1 MEAVKEDVP
10 TPLQLGLRKADGT
23 SANKA
28 HRKTH
33 IKKIELQTLR
43 RPDGQAI
50 SEAKLLK
57 VGKANMGITTV
68 VPVIE
73 EPSIQNSSSE
83 KSVSMGDHA
92 VAPAPVIG
100 SQNSRLVHLRAQSR
114 ANLSLREKLYF
125 FLEDESSSTLAYHFG
140 NFITVSILCSIVVVC
155 VETMDGPNHYNQP
168 GADVNQAKYPFLASE
183 STYDILEVVFTV
195 IFTVELVM
203 RLLAADCFFV
213 RAESESL
220 KLKTIAP
227 DGEENAPFFLS
238 LMNWADLVAV
248 LPFYIML
255 PLNDENKKD
264 FAQMVGFAKAIRSLR
279 IFKLSR
285 QFEGSEILSY
295 AISKSITPLVL
306 PLFFFFLFTFVFGA
320 LIFFVEPC
328 YNYETC
334 KFPDIFVSCY
344 FSMVT
349 MTTVGYGDNFP
360 TTMFSR
366 AVATMIMLFG
376 ALFLS
381 MPVAIV
387 GSEFNQA
394 WEKLEKIEGKDDV
407 TIKQELHEF
416 EMRKKRLG
424 VNLLT
429 RLYKNGSKMNK
440 RQVLNMIE
448 RVTDRV
454 LHQESQIENAETV
467 SDTRFYLY
475 ETYLKISDHIN
486 AVYDLLNLNGLTVER
501 IEWVLDVLS
510 SKSSLMAK
518 VIGISAAA
526 GEDGSG
532 TSTHNLAAQIRESHG
547 DSAEVLSRKKAAHGH
562 HRARQG
568 TFSSRHGSGPGSPE
582 VATSPDSPGSPGSSN
597 GGGSPRQDEP
607 RRSSGRRVSRAH
619 TRSFFTADERDS
631 TRGSARGARP
641 TLDLSKVAE
650 SLRDITGDKK
660 DRSKTQT
667 DGLGLTEEQLRQLQI
682 AAGKENRGALASV
695 ANVLQDGVKNAKSA
709 FGSAGTNAEEKNFVQ
724 FICDAMYNDSLRD
737 RLWLLLEVP
746 ESSKRAKFLSYFMI
760 IVIISSIALFMM
772 ESIPQFTMYRENS
785 EACMH
790 VVEMYC
796 EDKYG
801 VPEVN
806 PGCFVYNSS
815 STRLRFGCRDE
826 DCFGVGRNFGA
837 GLFSEKPA
845 DGLYHS
851 CDAFVGDDDG
861 TLEGRPFASQDMLP
875 TINDFTWL
883 VENMNGLHDVCYR
896 QECNNAHY
904 SFFDFSPI
912 YMFCE
917 TFFAV
922 VFTLEVFLRAFVS
935 RNIIKFLFDPMNL
948 LDIASVAPFYIE
960 VLISFS
966 QDKATDFRISGA
978 DSAGIMLLKILK
990 VTRVF
995 KMTRHF
1001 SGTLVLSDTFKRSL
1015 NKLYIPF
1022 FMLTLITTVFAL
1034 LFYVVE
1040 GGTACFVGEDCEF
1053 KWPDEDILGD
1063 LPQGTRV
1070 MVTQYGDNTSLIP
1083 DALHS
1088 LFFVLVTIT
1097 SVGYGDMY
1105 PKTMMGKSINI
1116 LLMMFGTL
1124 YLSMPLT
1131 IVGGQFIS
1139 SYRSMQETDRLFEIA
1154 CQQTSELSVHGEK
1167 EVTISRKLSRGF
1179 KSYKVKM
1186 PLATRATIDE
1196 YRKARDHVKEAYE
1209 ILDTALKRALDADR
1223 AELDRKDEAEA
1234 GSDSRGRDGGK
1245 TGPEIIVGAVADV
1258 LPLLDRI
1265 NRKHVGFAPVVR
1277 YCDRL
1282 LISEEAKAMVS

>member
-1 MEAVKEDVP
+1 MSDIP
-10 TPLQLGLRKADGT
+10 TPLSLGLRKANATDGGH
-23 SANKA
+23 A
-28 HRKTH
+28 RKKTL
-33 IKKIELQTLR
+33 KKNRTA
-43 RPDGQAI
+43 D
-50 SEAKLLK
+50 AKLLK

-68 VPVIE
+68 VPVIFSSP
-73 EPSIQNSSSE
+73 PSPIKDLN
-83 KSVSMGDHA
+83 GDADADADADADTLQKDHTT
-92 VAPAPVIG
+92 PIP
-100 SQNSRLVHLRAQSR
+100 SQNSRLT
-114 ANLSLREKLYF
+114 SLKSQTHQTFLAKLYL
-125 FLEDESSSTLAYHFG
+125 FLEDETSSPLASHFN
-140 NFITVSILCSIVVVC
+140 NFITISILSSIIVVC
-155 VETMDGPNHYNQP
+155 VETMDGPNHYNNP
-168 GADVNQAKYPFLASE
+168 GAKVETAKYPFLASE
-183 STYDILEVVFTV
+183 NTYDILEIVFTV
-195 IFTVELVM
+195 IFSVELVM
-203 RLLAADCFFV
+203 RLLAADCFFY
-213 RAESESL
+213 RHESEVRHL
-220 KLKTIAP
+220 KSMGVVAG
-227 DGEENAPFFLS
+227 DENSPFFRS

-295 AISKSITPLVL
+295 AISKSIAPLGL

-349 MTTVGYGDNFP
+349 MTTVGYGDNIP

-394 WEKLEKIEGKDDV
+394 WEKLEKIEGKDDN
-407 TIKQELHEF
+407 TLKQEMHEF

-486 AVYDLLNLNGLTVER
+486 AIYDLISLQGLTVER

-510 SKSSLMAK
+510 SCSSLMAK
-518 VIGISAAA
+518 VITISAAA
-526 GEDGSG
+526 GENSG
-532 TSTHNLAAQIRESHG
+532 MSNQNLASQIRESHG
-547 DSAEVLSRKKAAHGH
+547 DNVEGVRKKTQHGH
-562 HRARQG
+562 GQRGTGRG
-568 TFSSRHGSGPGSPE
+568 TFSAKHGQSPQ
-582 VATSPDSPGSPGSSN
+582 TPSSPSPINSPSSPSSSN
-597 GGGSPRQDEP
+597 GSPRQGQD
-607 RRSSGRRVSRAH
+607 RRSSGRRTS
-619 TRSFFTADERDS
+619 RSFYSAEERMS
-631 TRGSARGARP
+631 SGPGARAARP

-650 SLRDITGDKK
+650 SLRDLNEDKP
-660 DRSKTQT
+660 RSKTAQGV
-667 DGLGLTEEQLRQLQI
+667 DLGLNDDQLRQLRNQNQ
-682 AAGKENRGALASV
+682 AKLVQRGTLASV
-695 ANVLQDGVKNAKSA
+695 ANVLQDSVNKTKSA
-709 FGSAGTNAEEKNFVQ
+709 FHSAGSNAEEKNFVQ

-746 ESSKRAKFLSYFMI
+746 ESSRRAKFLQFFMI
-760 IVIISSIALFMM
+760 NVIIFSIALFMM
-772 ESIPQFTMYRENS
+772 ESIPQFTTYRENS
-785 EACMH
+785 LACMN

-796 EDKYG
+796 EDKYSNF
-801 VPEVN
+801 ELN
-806 PGCFVYNSS
+806 PGCFVYNTSVP
-815 STRLRFGCRDE
+815 LQFGCQDA
-826 DCFGVGRNFGA
+826 DCFGVGRNFGT
-837 GLFSEKPA
+837 
-845 DGLYHS
+845 GLYGNKPTDGDYFTCES
-851 CDAFVGDDDG
+851 FVSDD
-861 TLEGRPFASQDMLP
+861 TLTTTEGRPFASQDMLP
-875 TINDFTWL
+875 HINDFTWL
-883 VENMNGLHDVCYR
+883 AENMNGLHDICYR
-896 QECNNAHY
+896 QECNNLHY
-904 SFFDFSPI
+904 SWFDFTP
-912 YMFCE
+912 MFMPLE
-917 TFFAV
+917 AFFAF
-922 VFTLEVFLRAFVS
+922 VFTLEVILRAFVS
-935 RNIIKFLFDPMNL
+935 RNILKFLFDPMNL
-948 LDIASVAPFYIE
+948 LDIASVAPFYVE

-966 QDKATDFRISGA
+966 NSKATDFRISGA

-1040 GGTACFVGEDCEF
+1040 GGTTCFVGSECDLA
-1053 KWPDEDILGD
+1053 WPDDDIIGN
-1063 LPQGTRV
+1063 LPEGKRV

-1083 DALHS
+1083 DAMHS

-1139 SYRSMQETDRLFEIA
+1139 SYRSMQETDRLFEVA
-1154 CQQTSELSVHGEK
+1154 CAQTSELSVHESER

-1186 PLATRATIDE
+1186 PQATRATIEE
-1196 YRKARDHVKEAYE
+1196 YRNAREKVKEAYE
-1209 ILDTALKRALDADR
+1209 VLDTQLKLALDADR
-1223 AELDRKDEAEA
+1223 AALEEKKQV
-1234 GSDSRGRDGGK
+1234 DGNGK
-1245 TGPEIIVGAVADV
+1245 SPEEIIVAAVADV
-1258 LPLLDRI
+1258 LPILDQVSR
-1265 NRKHVGFAPVVR
+1265 RHLRFAPVVR
-1277 YCDRL
+1277 YCDRI